1 MGWIKSTL
9 PEPDTAEYQE
19 AMEEAYEDFL
29 WWVYQDEAMKNKE
42 GGNDER
48 TA

>member
-1 MGWIKSTL
+1 MGWMKLEL
-9 PEPDTAEYQE
+9 PEPDEYDE
-19 AMEEAYEDFL
+19 AMERAWEDHM